1 MLKELIKIAN
11 ELDRRGLAEESDKL
25 DGIIQKIAE
34 EEATYMCFGSGFS
47 FMNKISINIRCV
59 DVATSV
65 IKEAVGWDS
74 TKSEDPIAD
83 AKATI
88 AEWKIKYPGA
98 KWQWRYEGDP
108 VVSAEQVGLT
118 AADFRE

>member
-1 MLKELIKIAN
+1 MLKELTKIAN
-11 ELDRRGLAEESDKL
+11 ELDEKGLSKEADAL

-34 EEATYMCFGSGFS
+34 EAAAYMCFGSGFS
-47 FMNKISINIRCV
+47 YMNKISINIRCV
-59 DVATSV
+59 DVATTE
-65 IKEAVGWDS
+65 IKEMVGWDS
-74 TKSEDPIAD
+74 TKSKDPVAD

-108 VVSAEQVGLT
+108 LVSAEQVGLT
-118 AADFRE
+118 AEDFRE